1 MRSKLFVPAS
11 RPEWYGKALASAADA
26 ISFDLEDAV
35 APERKA
41 AARAELKRLLDGR
54 VDPPADWRAAMR
66 AKTLIVRVNAI
77 DSAHFASDLQAAV
90 WPALHLVNLP
100 KVESP
105 DTIRAAVE
113 AMAKLE
119 SERGLS
125 RAVGILANIE
135 SARGLR
141 LAAEIAA
148 AHPRVVGLQIGYGDL
163 FSPLG
168 IALAEPSA
176 TQAVRLAVRLAAG
189 EAGIDAYDGAFVDIA
204 DLDAF
209 RRDSLAA
216 RCMGLAGRSCI
227 HPSQIAAANEVFR
240 PSEAEVAHAARVVKA
255 ADEQLAR
262 GVGAFSVDGRLVDGP
277 FITRARQLMALARRL
292 GMTDPSDNVTP
303 STDPRAT
310 P

>member
-41 AARAELKRLLDGR
+41 AARVELTRLLDGR
-54 VDPPADWRAAMR
+54 VEPPADWRAAMH

-77 DSAHFASDLQAAV
+77 GTGHFASDLQAAV

-100 KVESP
+100 KVESG
-105 DTIRAAVE
+105 DEVCEAAE

-119 SERGLS
+119 SERGMT

-168 IALAEPSA
+168 IASAEPSA

-189 EAGIDAYDGAFVDIA
+189 EAGIEAYDGAFVDLA
-204 DLDAF
+204 DLEAF

-216 RCMGLAGRSCI
+216 RRMGLAGRSCI
-227 HPSQIAAANEVFR
+227 HPSQIAVANEVFR
-240 PSEAEVAHAARVVKA
+240 PTEAEVAHALRVVRA
-255 ADEQLAR
+255 ADDQLAQ
-262 GVGAFSVDGRLVDGP
+262 GVGAFKVDGRLVDGP
-277 FITRARQLMALARRL
+277 FITQARQLVSLARRL
-292 GMTDPSDNVTP
+292 GLVDSNDHIIR
-303 STDPRAT
+303 STDPKAM